1 MIGHF
6 QWVDC
11 IETLKDKLFLRFC
24 SELLACI
31 LMVHSRA
38 LLASLRSG
46 PSPWSFF
53 THILLLTGMSI
64 AFIIWISSSLSLFFM
79 TLTLLW
85 CRWYAFCCCHVA
97 SSGPLSP
104 RRRMKMIYDQD
115 GEFKRCAFIVSGTS
129 WHQLWSRW
137 FVPICVG
144 RAGTIV
150 LVKFNHDNDFGQP
163 KSLFRLWNSTFS
175 WSDSIRLGI
184 GLLVKIHQNGSC
196 FET

>member
-1 MIGHF
+1 MGWLHWNIKRQIVSAF
-6 QWVDC
+6 
-11 IETLKDKLFLRFC
+11 LFRV
-24 SELLACI
+24 AC
-31 LMVHSRA
+31 LHTHGSFSRA
-38 LLASLRSG
+38 VGEFAE
-46 PSPWSFF
+46 WSISMIIF